1 MYGTRSEQRECVR
14 IRRASMADAPDEEAP
29 MPAWVYAVGIVVILL
44 ALLLV
49 GMHFAG
55 GGIPSH

>member
-1 MYGTRSEQRECVR
+1 MAERRS
-14 IRRASMADAPDEEAP
+14 PDTSDEAP
-29 MPAWVYAVGIVVILL
+29 MPKWLYVVGFAMILVVVIF
-44 ALLLV
+44 V